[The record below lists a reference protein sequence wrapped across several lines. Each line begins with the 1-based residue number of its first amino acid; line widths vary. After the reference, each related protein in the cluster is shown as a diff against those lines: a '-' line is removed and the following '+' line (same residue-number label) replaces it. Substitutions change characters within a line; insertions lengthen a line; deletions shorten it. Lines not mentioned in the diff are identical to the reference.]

1 MYNECVARLSDTL
14 ILAKKE
20 NQLGAIVDEYTS
32 IIYDMLN
39 SGNKLN
45 MQIGSMLNP
54 MRPLINCIEEP
65 SDFFICSDSISK
77 NIPEFSTTEL
87 NSRSTDS
94 KEVIDFYAKSNM
106 ITELNES
113 KKLQVIFSQSEA
125 QKQLIDSYLNSFKET
140 IINRGLDGGSFLT
153 GFNET
158 IDVLYKLN
166 PKIFME
172 CYSNTIGASIDGTPI
187 RQSLAKQYEGSLK
200 SLNAEQLIQ
209 EVDKIDSGN
218 FLFEKNKI
226 ICEEFFKRSKKELNK
241 ENISSLLYTMVSS
254 GTNSDFI
261 RQFCDKVKNYGFN
274 VTDIVKLTIKNIS
287 ERNDLEPF
295 VKEALIDNLCN
306 GYNGYETLKKEN
318 TSFIRRIRL
327 QNNRKSIEELK
338 NKMTKEIKSKPARV
352 KDEHGKTLIVSLY
365 DQKSVDL
372 YFQQEEKSCEAL
384 EIIDTKSLEHEI
396 AKLEKNKMI
405 MQNLGIHRPQLV
417 TKDDTEIKPLI
428 NQDSHVAKITQKAM
442 DKTDLT
448 KSYSGF

>member
-1 MYNECVARLSDTL
+1 MILCRDINSKDMYNECVARLSDTL

-187 RQSLAKQYEGSLK
+187 RQSLAKQYE
-200 SLNAEQLIQ
+200 
-209 EVDKIDSGN
+209 
-218 FLFEKNKI
+218 
-226 ICEEFFKRSKKELNK
+226 
-241 ENISSLLYTMVSS
+241 
-254 GTNSDFI
+254 
-261 RQFCDKVKNYGFN
+261 
-274 VTDIVKLTIKNIS
+274 
-287 ERNDLEPF
+287 
-295 VKEALIDNLCN
+295 
-306 GYNGYETLKKEN
+306 
-318 TSFIRRIRL
+318 
-327 QNNRKSIEELK
+327 
-338 NKMTKEIKSKPARV
+338 
-352 KDEHGKTLIVSLY
+352 
-365 DQKSVDL
+365 
-372 YFQQEEKSCEAL
+372 
-384 EIIDTKSLEHEI
+384 
-396 AKLEKNKMI
+396 
-405 MQNLGIHRPQLV
+405 
-417 TKDDTEIKPLI
+417 
-428 NQDSHVAKITQKAM
+428 
-442 DKTDLT
+442 
-448 KSYSGF
+448 